1 MRRWLPKSTATRF
14 ALFLGVVALIATGIQ
29 LVHTTS
35 DMLDQQRRATAAL
48 AKVSLRFDLAIRRYV
63 QEILRPAVLDAELEP
78 TAPSRE
84 HEFRPEILSSSFI
97 ARSIFEEVGK
107 NVDGLEIRFA
117 SDNPRNP
124 SNQATPEEQRIIE
137 YFRAH
142 PEAQSWEGRLTTD
155 HGVFWASAVP
165 RRMKEDCMQCHGNP
179 ETAPASL
186 LERYGEKAGF
196 GRQPGE
202 IAAIDLVKID
212 WAPIERQLW
221 IHGLFHI
228 LYCFATGLGVFAIVM
243 LAFRRMVGK
252 PLSEFTRH
260 VSSDDLTGGSTPAA
274 LINRT
279 DEFGVLARAFDDLT
293 VRIRSALDEKDE
305 KVAQCLAN
313 EKELQR
319 YRDSL
324 ELLVAVRTADLARVN
339 RELQLQTAAIS
350 EKERE
355 LSTLLSCLPGMA
367 YRCRNDRNWTMT
379 FVSDGGRQLTGYAP
393 EELLESRTKSFEDL
407 ILPEDRPHVR
417 QQVEQA
423 LAECRPFQLEY
434 RIRTKDGA
442 VKWVWEQGV
451 GVTDDQSGEVLFL
464 EGFIG
469 DITHRKSAEE
479 AAHNARQRLEL
490 AIRSANLGL
499 WEWDVQSDFLSV
511 DPSWLEH
518 LGYRPGEISL
528 RRRAWLDLIHPDDLR
543 AVRRAVKTH
552 LATGRFI
559 AAEFR
564 LRKRDG
570 QWIWVQSLGRAVE
583 RDPQGR
589 AVRLTGAVHDISN
602 QKRTEA
608 ELARAKDA
616 AEAANR
622 AKSLFLANMS
632 HEIRTPMTAILGYID
647 LIAAECGGVCNFAQH
662 HIRDYLHSI
671 ARNADHLMRLI
682 NDILD
687 FSKIE
692 AGTLEL
698 DRRPC
703 NVFEI
708 VEDSLQWV
716 RPSAR
721 RKGIALDCVWE
732 PGHPEQVTTDPVR
745 LRQVLVN
752 LLGNAVKFTDQGG
765 VRLRVAAADRHG
777 RSCLLF
783 EIADTGIGIAH
794 EDIKRL
800 FQPFFQVEQSHSR
813 RFEGS
818 GLGLAIS
825 RRLAHLLG
833 GEIEVESEPGQGS
846 RFSLFLPIATIL
858 SAPSAAPLPSIAEK
872 HPHDEPPKQRAQKI
886 KDALKGV
893 RILLAEDGIDNQR
906 LFTRILNLAGAEVVL
921 AENGEE
927 AVAKAREA
935 EAAEAPYDV
944 ILMDMQMPLLDGY
957 AATGR
962 LRENGYRRP
971 IIALTAHALSDDRQR
986 CLAAGCDDYMAKPV
1000 QFDRL
1005 VDTIARHA
1013 GIRTAQPAENDL
1025 APAADGDQ
1033 TTTSNNDSLH
1043 SAAI

>member
-1 MRRWLPKSTATRF
+1 MRRRTPKTIATRF
-14 ALFLGVVALIATGIQ
+14 ALFLGLVALIATGIQ

-35 DMLDQQRRATAAL
+35 DMLTQQRRATAAL
-48 AKVSLRFDLAIRRYV
+48 ANASLQFDLAIRGYV
-63 QEILRPAVLDAELEP
+63 QEVLRPAVLDAELEP
-78 TAPSRE
+78 SGPHRE
-84 HEFRPEILSSSFI
+84 NSFRPEILSSSFI
-97 ARSIFEEVGK
+97 SRSIFESVGK

-124 SNQATPEEQRIIE
+124 ANLATQEERQIIE

-142 PEAQSWEGRLTTD
+142 PNAQSWEGRLATD
-155 HGVFWASAVP
+155 RGVFWASAVP
-165 RRMKEDCMQCHGNP
+165 RRMKDECMQCHGSP
-179 ETAPASL
+179 ETAPVSL
-186 LERYGEKAGF
+186 LQRYGNEAGF

-221 IHGLFHI
+221 LHSALH
-228 LYCFATGLGVFAIVM
+228 LVYCFATGLGVFTIVM
-243 LAFRRMVGK
+243 LAFRRMIGK
-252 PLSEFTRH
+252 PLKEFTRH
-260 VSSDDLTGGSTPAA
+260 ISSGALTDASLPRA
-274 LINRT
+274 LISRD
-279 DEFGVLARAFDDLT
+279 DEFGVLARAFNELT

-305 KVAQCLAN
+305 KVEQCLAN
-313 EKELQR
+313 ERELQR

-324 ELLVAVRTADLARVN
+324 EQIVAVRTADLARVN

-350 EKERE
+350 AKERE
-355 LSTLLSCLPGMA
+355 LATLLSCLPGMA
-367 YRCRNDRNWTMT
+367 YRCRRDSNWSMT
-379 FVSDGGRQLTGYAP
+379 FVSDGSRELTGYAP
-393 EELLESRTKSFEDL
+393 EELLENREIAFEEI

-417 QQVEQA
+417 NEVEA
-423 LAECRPFQLEY
+423 AIAECRPFQLEY
-434 RIRTKDGA
+434 RIRTKTGE

-451 GVTDDQSGEVLFL
+451 GVPDEQTGEISFL

-469 DITHRKSAEE
+469 DVTHRKSAEE

-490 AIRSANLGL
+490 AIRSANLAL
-499 WEWDVQSDFLSV
+499 WEWNVQSDFLSV

-528 RRRAWLDLIHPDDLR
+528 KRRAWLELIHPEDR
-543 AVRRAVKTH
+543 FAVRRAVKTH
-552 LATGRFI
+552 LSTGRFI

-564 LRKRDG
+564 LRKRNG
-570 QWIWVQSLGRAVE
+570 EWLWVQSLGRSIE
-583 RDPQGR
+583 RDSRGR
-589 AVRLTGAVHDISN
+589 AMRLTGVVHDISN

-647 LIAAECGGVCNFAQH
+647 LIAAECGGVCSFAQH
-662 HIRDYLHSI
+662 HIRDYLSSI
-671 ARNADHLMRLI
+671 SRNADHLMRLI

-703 NVFEI
+703 DVFEI

-716 RPSAR
+716 RPSAN

-732 PGHPEQVTTDPVR
+732 PGHPEQIITDPVR

-752 LLGNAVKFTDQGG
+752 LLGNAVKFTDRGS
-765 VRLRVAAADRHG
+765 VRLRVTAADRHG
-777 RSCLLF
+777 RSSLLF
-783 EIADTGIGIAH
+783 EVADTGIGITQ
-794 EDIKRL
+794 DDVSKL
-800 FQPFFQVEQSHSR
+800 FQPFSQVEQSHSR

-825 RRLAHLLG
+825 RRLTQLLG
-833 GEIEVESEPGQGS
+833 GEIEVESVPGQGS
-846 RFSLFLPIATIL
+846 RFSLFLPIELTTAA
-858 SAPSAAPLPSIAEK
+858 SSVVPSPSI
-872 HPHDEPPKQRAQKI
+872 DENRPPNIPTKQRAEKI
-886 KDALKGV
+886 KNVLKGV
-893 RILLAEDGIDNQR
+893 RILLAEDGVDNQR
-906 LFTRILNLAGAEVVL
+906 LFARILNLAGAEVAI
-921 AENGEE
+921 AENGE
-927 AVAKAREA
+927 AAIARAREA
-935 EAAEAPYDV
+935 EAAGVPYDV

-957 AATGR
+957 AATER
-962 LRENGYRRP
+962 LRSSGYRRP

-986 CLAAGCDDYMAKPV
+986 CLTAGCDDYMAKPV

-1005 VDTIARHA
+1005 VEIVARYA
-1013 GIRTAQPAENDL
+1013 GTRASSRAENDRDSG
-1025 APAADGDQ
+1025 ATGENATA
-1033 TTTSNNDSLH
+1033 SNESMH